1 MSKGLE
7 SLKVIKNE
15 LKFYYQDEWNITRYP
30 KDIETIEK
38 ELKSYEMEHA
48 LRIRLENINYK
59 LVREKQENEKKFKAL
74 EIIKK
79 KNVFVWGFI
88 HRKDEIKDFEWT
100 YEYYKTHYGYFH
112 SGYKFDLLTKK
123 EYTLLKEVLL

>member
-1 MSKGLE
+1 MSKALEATKRLKWGL
-7 SLKVIKNE
+7 
-15 LKFYYQDEWNITRYP
+15 DITQEER
-30 KDIETIEK
+30 INLCECIEK

-74 EIIKK
+74 EIIKD